1 LASGYLGKILRV
13 DLSREEI
20 TVETQPEIFY
30 RRFLGGEG
38 IVAYYLLKE
47 LPPKVDPLGPD
58 NMLIFAA
65 GPLTGVALSGVSRSS
80 VGAKS
85 PLTGGF
91 GEAEAGGFWGSE
103 LKRAGYDGIVITGKA
118 KKPVYLWITETV
130 VEIKDGSHL
139 WGKETGEAHEK
150 IKKDHNDKNIRI
162 ALIGPGGEN
171 RVRYACI
178 LHDLH
183 NAAGRTG
190 MGAVMGSK
198 NLKAIAVRGKQKVP
212 VADKEA
218 VKALSKK
225 MTEVYLKDLEH
236 FSLLGTGGDRMES
249 MVWTGNLPI
258 RNFRGGEFPTIEKI
272 DPRTM
277 KDTFGL
283 KMTGCYACPIRCKK
297 VVEFTEPYEV
307 LAKYGGPEYESLGA
321 FGSNCGVDDAKVVC
335 KANELCNRYSID
347 VISTGVTISFAME
360 CYEKGLISEELADG
374 LEITFGNG
382 DVLLKLVEKI
392 AKREGLGDL
401 LAEGVK
407 RVAAHLGPEAEK
419 YAMHV
424 KGQEIPMHE
433 PRLKRA
439 LGVGYAVSPTGADH
453 MHNLNDQFLTN
464 ANAIERFHP
473 LGIYETIPLED
484 LGAKKIRAL
493 IYQTNWRVVYNCL
506 LMCMFQ
512 PWNHSDI
519 VDITRAITGW
529 NVTLWELIK
538 TGERVTTMA
547 RAFNIREG
555 FGREDDRLPER
566 FFEPK
571 TSGEL
576 STTKLNAKDFEGAL
590 YIYYQMMGWTDQGIP
605 TKVKL
610 EELDI
615 AWVAEYLPK
624 GQT

>member
-1 LASGYLGKILRV
+1 MASGYLGKILRV
-13 DLSREEI
+13 NLSREEI

-30 RRFLGGEG
+30 RRYLGGEG

-47 LPPKVDPLGPD
+47 LPAKVDPLSPN

-91 GEAEAGGFWGSE
+91 GESEAGGYWGTE
-103 LKRAGYDGIVITGKA
+103 LKKAGYDGIVITGKA
-118 KKPVYLWITETV
+118 KKPVYLWITETI
-130 VEIKDGSHL
+130 VEIKDGTHL

-150 IKKDHNDKNIRI
+150 IKEDHNDKNIRI

-190 MGAVMGSK
+190 LGAVMGSK
-198 NLKAIAVRGKQKVP
+198 NLKAIAVRGKQNVP

-218 VKALSKK
+218 VKLLRKK
-225 MTEVYLKDLEH
+225 MIEVYLKDLEH

-249 MVWTGNLPI
+249 LVWTGNLPI
-258 RNFRGGEFPTIEKI
+258 RNFRDGEFPTIEKI

-297 VVEFTEPYEV
+297 IVEFTEPYEV

-321 FGSNCGVDDAKVVC
+321 FGPNCGIDDAKIVC
-335 KANELCNRYSID
+335 KANELCNRYSLD
-347 VISTGVTISFAME
+347 VISAGVTISFAME

-374 LEITFGNG
+374 LKITFGNG

-392 AKREGLGDL
+392 ARREGLGDL

-407 RVAAHLGPEAEK
+407 RAAAHLGPKAEK

-424 KGQEIPMHE
+424 KGQALPMHY
-433 PRLKRA
+433 PRLNRA
-439 LGVGYAVSPTGADH
+439 
-453 MHNLNDQFLTN
+453 
-464 ANAIERFHP
+464 
-473 LGIYETIPLED
+473 
-484 LGAKKIRAL
+484 
-493 IYQTNWRVVYNCL
+493 
-506 LMCMFQ
+506 
-512 PWNHSDI
+512 
-519 VDITRAITGW
+519 
-529 NVTLWELIK
+529 
-538 TGERVTTMA
+538 
-547 RAFNIREG
+547 
-555 FGREDDRLPER
+555 
-566 FFEPK
+566 
-571 TSGEL
+571 
-576 STTKLNAKDFEGAL
+576 
-590 YIYYQMMGWTDQGIP
+590 
-605 TKVKL
+605 
-610 EELDI
+610 
-615 AWVAEYLPK
+615 
-624 GQT
+624 